1 MTMTRF
7 DELLAYLDRLIAL
20 QSAGHAVRKEIT
32 EVIAAIRDEDV
43 LALKSD
49 ESTLSIDGV
58 TLEERSSRAFSAKDF
73 AKGVR

>member
-1 MTMTRF
+1 MTRF

-49 ESTLSIDGV
+49 ETTLSIDGKNV
-58 TLEERSSRAFSAKDF
+58 GDSSTKSIW
-73 AKGVR
+73 KGML

>member
-1 MTMTRF
+1 MTRF

-49 ESTLSIDGV
+49 ETTLSIDGV

-73 AKGVR
+73 VKGVR

>member
-1 MTMTRF
+1 MTRF

-20 QSAGHAVRKEIT
+20 QSAGHAVRKEIA
-32 EVIAAIRDEDV
+32 EVIDVIRDEDV

-49 ESTLSIDGV
+49 ETTLLIDGV
-58 TLEERSSRAFSAKDF
+58 TLEERSSRALSAKDF